1 MSGGPARQIAGALAR
16 RGLASPARLL
26 LDAHRP
32 LAPLLADAGAML
44 APLVRLA
51 GGRAMEDFA
60 RLVEEDDAITE
71 LMAELTRVEERHAE
85 PG

>member
-1 MSGGPARQIAGALAR
+1 
-16 RGLASPARLL
+16 
-26 LDAHRP
+26 
-32 LAPLLADAGAML
+32 ML